1 MTVEVST
8 NLIEALRRL
17 ATKEGRDIDSL
28 VEEAVRDYL
37 QAAAI
42 TDVDPN
48 EVGQTQVELAPE
60 LAELPP
66 YDDGQ
71 DRSGHAA
78 G

>member
-1 MTVEVST
+1 MVEVST

-17 ATKEGRDIDSL
+17 ASEQGRDIDSL

-42 TDVDPN
+42 TDVDPS
-48 EVGQTQVELAPE
+48 EVGQTQIQLAPE

-66 YDDGQ
+66 
-71 DRSGHAA
+71 
-78 G
+78 